1 VLETGDWSAR
11 VRVARRLLA
20 QSWLPLPG
28 LSRPRLALPRPRL
41 ALPRLRLPAGWLAFR
56 TPALPPPHLPRLRL
70 PGALRPWFR
79 LPPARPPGLRR
90 ASRRGPSFR
99 MPWPRP
105 SVRKPRLRPSVRMPR
120 LRPAAAA
127 AALTWIIAGLAL
139 FTVFL
144 HMSQT
149 TPVNS
154 DGASNALQAWA
165 MLHGNPLLNGWE
177 LSDVSFYTTE
187 LPQYALL
194 ELARGLTPDVIHL
207 AGAMT
212 YTLVV
217 LLAARLA
224 RGRAGGAAGL
234 LRAAL
239 AAGIMLAPQ
248 QNGGVYIL
256 MLSPD
261 HTGST
266 VPVLVTWILLDRA
279 PRRWWVPGAAA
290 LLLAWGLVADN
301 IVLITGAA
309 PLAAVGAWRA
319 YHLVARGGQRLR
331 GAWLE
336 LSLPVAALAAVGG
349 ARLAEGLLKGA
360 GGYYVWPVDNQLAQ
374 AGQLGGNLALT
385 ARGLLLL
392 FGANFLGHN
401 VGYVAGLAFLHL
413 AGIAL
418 AGWAVATVLRRFA
431 GAGLAEQLLVTG
443 VLFSLACYLLGQN
456 ALDLHSTREF
466 VAVLPL
472 GAALAGRVLA
482 GRLHAA
488 RMTPA
493 LALVATAYL
502 LSVGRVIALPAAPPQ
517 GSDLASWLAA
527 QHLTDGLG
535 GYWQANAI
543 TLESAGQVRVRP
555 VVIDGAGLQRDRW
568 EAQPGWYNPARQQAN
583 FVVLSSAWPGK
594 TSVAWPSHVR
604 AAFGQPARVYA
615 VGPYTILV
623 WNKNLLADLPR

>member
-20 QSWLPLPG
+20 QAWPPLSWM
-28 LSRPRLALPRPRL
+28 A
-41 ALPRLRLPAGWLAFR
+41 LPAGWLAFR
-56 TPALPPPHLPRLRL
+56 TPSLPPLHLPRIRLPRIRLPRPRVPAFRLPLPRLPQQLRPSPRRPSFRIPRPRLRL
-70 PGALRPWFR
+70 A
-79 LPPARPPGLRR
+79 
-90 ASRRGPSFR
+90 
-99 MPWPRP
+99 
-105 SVRKPRLRPSVRMPR
+105 
-120 LRPAAAA
+120 PAAAA
-127 AALTWIIAGLAL
+127 AAGAWVIAGIAL

-144 HMSQT
+144 HMSAT

-165 MLHGNPLLNGWE
+165 MLHGNPLLRGWQ

-187 LPQYALL
+187 LPQYMLL
-194 ELARGLTPDVIHL
+194 EAVRGLTPEVVHL

-217 LLAARLA
+217 LLAAALA
-224 RGRAGGAAGL
+224 KGRAAGTEGF

-248 QNGGVYIL
+248 QNGGVYVL

-266 VPVLVTWILLDRA
+266 VPVLLIFVLLDRA
-279 PRRWWVPGAAA
+279 GRRWWVPAAAA
-290 LLLAWGLVADN
+290 LLLTWGLVADN
-301 IVLITGAA
+301 VVLITGVA

-319 YHLVARGGQRLR
+319 YQVIARRGERLR
-331 GAWLE
+331 AAWFE
-336 LSLPVAALAAVGG
+336 LALPVAALAAVGA
-349 ARLAEGLLKGA
+349 ARLADHLLAAA
-360 GGYYVWPVDNQLAQ
+360 GGFYVWPVDNQLAVS
-374 AGQLGGNLALT
+374 GQLGGNLALT
-385 ARGLLLL
+385 VRGLLLL

-401 VGYVAGLAFLHL
+401 VGYVAGLAILHL
-413 AGIAL
+413 AGIGLVAWAL
-418 AGWAVATVLRRFA
+418 ASVLRRFA
-431 GAGLAEQLLVTG
+431 GAGLAEQLLVAGT
-443 VLFSLACYLLGQN
+443 LFSLACYLLGQN

-493 LALVATAYL
+493 LALVATGYL
-502 LSVGRVIALPAAPPQ
+502 LSVGQVVALPAAPAQ
-517 GSDLASWLAA
+517 GSQLAAWLSA
-527 QHLTDGLG
+527 QHLSYGLG
-535 GYWQANAI
+535 GYWQASAV
-543 TLESAGQVRVRP
+543 TLETAGRVSVRP
-555 VVIDGAGLQRDRW
+555 VVLDGAGLGRDDW
-568 EAQPGWYNPARQQAN
+568 EVEPGWYNPARHQAD
-583 FVVLSSAWPGK
+583 FMVLSSVWPGK
-594 TSVAWPSHVR
+594 TPAAWMSHVR
-604 AAFGQPARVYA
+604 AAFGQPARVYS

-623 WNKNLLADLPR
+623 WNKNLLSGLRG

>member
-20 QSWLPLPG
+20 QASLPLPW
-28 LSRPRLALPRPRL
+28 LAR
-41 ALPRLRLPAGWLAFR
+41 PAGWLAFR
-56 TPALPPPHLPRLRL
+56 TPALPPLRLPRLRW
-70 PGALRPWFR
+70 PRALRPGFW
-79 LPPARPPGLRR
+79 RPPGRPPSL
-90 ASRRGPSFR
+90 RGPSLGRPSFR
-99 MPWPRP
+99 IPRP
-105 SVRKPRLRPSVRMPR
+105 RPAV
-120 LRPAAAA
+120 AAAA
-127 AALTWIIAGLAL
+127 AAWVIAGLAL

-144 HMSQT
+144 HMSAT

-165 MLHGNPLLNGWE
+165 MLHGNPLLRGWE

-187 LPQYALL
+187 LPQYLLL
-194 ELARGLTPDVIHL
+194 ELARGLTPDVVHL

-217 LLAARLA
+217 LLTARLA
-224 RGRAGGAAGL
+224 QGRQAGPAGF

-279 PRRWWVPGAAA
+279 PRRWWVPAAAA
-290 LLLAWGLVADN
+290 LLLTWGLVADN
-301 IVLITGAA
+301 IVLITGVA

-319 YHLVARGGQRLR
+319 YQSVARGGQRLR
-331 GAWLE
+331 GAWFE
-336 LSLPVAALAAVGG
+336 LLLPVAALAAVGG
-349 ARLAEGLLKGA
+349 ARLAGNLIAGA
-360 GGYYVWPVDNQLAQ
+360 GGFYVWPVDNQLAV

-392 FGANFLGHN
+392 FGADFLGHN

-413 AGIAL
+413 TGIGLVA
-418 AGWAVATVLRRFA
+418 WAVASVLRRFA

-443 VLFSLACYLLGQN
+443 TMFSAACYLLGQN

-488 RMTPA
+488 RMLPA
-493 LALVATAYL
+493 LALVATGYL
-502 LSVGRVIALPAAPPQ
+502 LSVGQVVTLPAAPAQ
-517 GSDLASWLAA
+517 GSQLASWLSA
-527 QHLTDGLG
+527 QHLADGLG

-543 TLESAGQVRVRP
+543 TLETAGRVSVRP
-555 VVIDGAGLQRDRW
+555 VVIAGAGLGRDRW

-594 TSVAWPSHVR
+594 TSVTWVSHVR
-604 AAFGQPARVYA
+604 AAFGQPARVYS

-623 WNKNLLADLPR
+623 WNKNLLADLPQ